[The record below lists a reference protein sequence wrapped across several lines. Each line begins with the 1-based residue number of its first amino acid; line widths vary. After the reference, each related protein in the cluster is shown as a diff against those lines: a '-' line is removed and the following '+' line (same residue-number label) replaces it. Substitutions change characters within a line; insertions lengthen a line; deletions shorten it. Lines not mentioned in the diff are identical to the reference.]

1 MNQADI
7 PANAFEALG
16 IGQGQTSL
24 ADIGFAILAVVLVC
38 KLGSASRGYIKSG

>member
-16 IGQGQTSL
+16 VGQGQTSL
-24 ADIGFAILAVVLVC
+24 ADIIFAVLAVVLVC
-38 KLGSASRGYIKSG
+38 RLGSISRG